1 MFLFFF
7 SSRRRH
13 TRCSRD
19 WSSDVCSSDLLLYA
33 TMNTASV
40 VSFRLSGS
48 GTNTVTSPQIPTNPG
63 GQVGVGWRPSWHAAV
78 TAAASASR
86 HMGLGMGPI
95 FGTGGRTVNLTPLFA
110 RNNVESAMPIYE
122 YRCTKCRKRF
132 TQQEGIERSEERR
145 VGKECRSRW
154 SPYH

>member
-1 MFLFFF
+1 MVGGGSGRKL
-7 SSRRRH
+7 SRL
-13 TRCSRD
+13 SGA
-19 WSSDVCSSDLLLYA
+19 VGKLLYA

-78 TAAASASR
+78 AAAASTSR
-86 HMGLGMGPI
+86 QMRLGMGPI
-95 FGTGGRTVNLTPLFA
+95 FGTRGRTVNLTPLFA

-122 YRCTKCRKRF
+122 YRCTKCRKRV
-132 TQQEGIERSEERR
+132 TQQEGSEAHGRR
-145 VGKECRSRW
+145 PPACPKRKAAGVQPAS
-154 SPYH
+154 

>member
-1 MFLFFF
+1 
-7 SSRRRH
+7 
-13 TRCSRD
+13 
-19 WSSDVCSSDLLLYA
+19 
-33 TMNTASV
+33 MNTASV

-48 GTNTVTSPQIPTNPG
+48 GNNTVTSPQIPTNPG

-78 TAAASASR
+78 AAAASTSR
-86 HMGLGMGPI
+86 QMRLGMGPI
-95 FGTGGRTVNLTPLFA
+95 FGTRGRTVNLTPLFA

-132 TQQEGIERSEERR
+132 TQQEGIEEHGRRRPACPKCKSRAVQQVFSPFFRSEERR